1 MAGISAEQVK
11 SLRDRTGAGM
21 MDCKKALAEAEG
33 DVEKAFEVLR
43 ERGLAKAAKR
53 AGRATSEGAIAVEC
67 KGAAGGIVELGCE
80 TDFVAKTPDFQEL
93 AGRLATAVAG
103 SAELAD
109 PDALAGG
116 TIDGDSVRERID
128 QTVGKLGENIV
139 IKRCEHLAVGGAG
152 TVGGYVH
159 AGGKLG
165 VIVGLATEASGD
177 EVERLAKDLAMHV
190 AAADPSPAAVTR
202 DGVPEGLVE
211 KERELFRRQAEQE
224 GKPEKVIERIVEGR
238 IKKYYSEVCL
248 LEQPFVKDPDQS
260 VQKLLEE
267 AGERWGQPVEVTGF
281 VRYRLGETSEA

>member
-21 MDCKKALAEAEG
+21 MDCKKALAEAGG
-33 DVEKAFEVLR
+33 DLDKAFEVLR

-53 AGRATSEGAIAVEC
+53 AGRATSEGTIAVER
-67 KGAAGGIVELGCE
+67 KGGSGGIVELGCE

-93 AGRLATAVAG
+93 AGRLAAAVAG
-103 SAELAD
+103 SAELAH
-109 PDALAGG
+109 PDALAAG

-139 IKRCEHLAVGGAG
+139 IKRCERLDVGGAG

-165 VIVGLATEASGD
+165 VLVGLATEASGE

-202 DGVPEGLVE
+202 EGVPEELVE

-238 IKKYYSEVCL
+238 VKKYYSEVCL

-260 VQKLLEE
+260 VHKLLEE
-267 AGERWGQPVEVTGF
+267 AGKRWGQEVSVTGF
-281 VRYRLGETSEA
+281 VRYRLGEASEA